1 MTDILTLTQYVECRS
16 IGIQIAEEGR
26 RGVWIEKNMSLKSFK
41 DISEYSIESMR
52 LQVGAYLGQT

>member
-41 DISEYSIESMR
+41 DISEYSIENMR

>member
-1 MTDILTLTQYVECRS
+1 MTDIRTLTQYVECRS
-16 IGIQIAEEGR
+16 IGIRIAEEGR

-41 DISEYSIESMR
+41 DISEYSIENMR